1 MKVGSIVYSRYPRR
15 DGRGTG
21 IVIKYY
27 ESHRLEGRI
36 IAPRVEVYW
45 TLTGNTHW
53 YKGWDL
59 EVLV

>member
-1 MKVGSIVYSRYPRR
+1 MKVGSIVYSRYPLR

-45 TLTGNTHW
+45 TLTGRKNW

-59 EVLV
+59 EVLL

>member
-27 ESHRLEGRI
+27 EGYTLEGRI
-36 IAPRVEVYW
+36 IAPHAEVYW

>member
-21 IVIKYY
+21 IVIKYH
-27 ESHRLEGRI
+27 ESYRLEGRL
-36 IAPRVEVYW
+36 IAPHAEVYW